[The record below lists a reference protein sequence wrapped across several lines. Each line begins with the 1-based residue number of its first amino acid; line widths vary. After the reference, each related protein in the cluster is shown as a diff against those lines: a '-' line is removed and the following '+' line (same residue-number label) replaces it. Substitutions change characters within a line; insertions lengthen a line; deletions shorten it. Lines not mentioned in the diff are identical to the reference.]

1 MTTLLLVIL
10 GLYAAYGISIAT
22 LSARRAGPD
31 DHLDASGVL
40 PGWTLVFAG
49 VGIVLGSLGLRDH
62 LLLTALYGL
71 QYSHV
76 GLGLVVIAL
85 AATLF
90 QKRLWLAARL
100 TRSRSPVDL
109 LGAYYGSAGLR
120 VLLFGLVLLFALPF
134 AASSLSTLG
143 GVLEFATGGMVT
155 RGAAIWITGF
165 FLFLST
171 AIGGWRG
178 LVYGVAAQSFL
189 LIVLL
194 VFLGGFAVMTTGAP
208 GGLPQPIAVP
218 PGTLADKIP
227 GVLQYTRG
235 LGKDVA
241 LGGPWTTGAILSFAG
256 GLIGIVLSP
265 GFTFL
270 SMTTT
275 SRSGFAFSQVWMV
288 AALGGGLLLLTAPI
302 FAGLMGGPDHPS
314 LTALTARLTAGDGFA
329 AILFTVALTA
339 SLQITVAFFA
349 ASGAHIVTLD
359 LVARY
364 ALPTLTAEGRRL
376 AARITLAVTYAALC
390 LLASAAPLPAT
401 LLGTVT
407 LSLSAQLLPAFL
419 GLCWVPWISRSAVL
433 SGLVIGILLVVFTE
447 PPGLILFEGLFIDVP
462 WGRWPLTIHSA
473 LWGLIANVAACLLI
487 SIFTRGGPELAH
499 REILHRAFAASFAA
513 DFGSPA
519 ARTAKWSLAL
529 LWAFMAIG
537 PGAILGN
544 DFFSRPI
551 FTDGD
556 AALGVP
562 SLWVWQVVFW
572 FLGVLLIWWLAYPTK
587 MAILDTPVTHTID
600 LAPPVGPLE
609 RSQVPGWIALLLDRL
624 TLREAGS
631 PRPIGKRHNR

>member
-1 MTTLLLVIL
+1 MTTLLIVIL
-10 GLYAAYGISIAT
+10 ALYAAYAIYIAA
-22 LSARRAGPD
+22 LSGRRGGAD
-31 DHLDASGVL
+31 HHLDGGGVL

-49 VGIVLGSLGLRDH
+49 VGIVVGSLGLRDH

-76 GLGLVVIAL
+76 ALGLVVVAL

-100 TRSRSPVDL
+100 TRSRSPVEL
-109 LGAYYGSAGLR
+109 LGAYYGSVGLR
-120 VLLFGLVLLFALPF
+120 VLLIGLVLLFALPF
-134 AASSLSTLG
+134 AASSLSILG
-143 GVLEFATGGMVT
+143 GVLEAATGGMVG
-155 RGAAIWITGF
+155 RGTTVWITGF

-178 LVYGVAAQSFL
+178 LICGVAAQSFL

-194 VFLGGFAVMTTGAP
+194 VFLGGFAVMTTAAP

-235 LGKDVA
+235 LGKEVA
-241 LGGPWTTGAILSFAG
+241 LGGPWTTGAILSFAV

-265 GFTFL
+265 GFSFL

-288 AALGGGLLLLTAPI
+288 TALGGGLLLITAPI

-314 LTALTARLTAGDGFA
+314 LTALTERLAASDGFA
-329 AILFTVALTA
+329 AILFTVALAT
-339 SLQITVAFFA
+339 SPQITVAFFA

-364 ALPTLTAEGRRL
+364 ALPALTADGRRL
-376 AARITLAVTYAALC
+376 AARITLAIVYTALC

-401 LLGTVT
+401 LLGSVT

-419 GLCWVPWISRSAVL
+419 GLCWVPWISRSAVM

-473 LWGLIANVAACLLI
+473 LWGLVFNVVACLLV
-487 SIFTRGGPELAH
+487 SIFTRGGPERAH
-499 REILHRAFAASFAA
+499 REILHRAFAASFAT

-544 DFFSRPI
+544 DFFSHPI
-551 FTDGD
+551 FTEGD

-572 FLGVLLIWWLAYPTK
+572 FLGVLLVWWLAYPTR
-587 MAILDTPVTHTID
+587 MAILDVPVTNTVD
-600 LAPPVGPLE
+600 LVPPVGPLE
-609 RSQVPGWIALLLDRL
+609 RPRVPAWIALLLDRL

-631 PRPIGKRHNR
+631 LRPIGKRHNR